1 MPSSRDSFW
10 SFRIA
15 LTVLVTALVTV
26 GIVFL
31 TRFSLAL
38 WSNTLA
44 KTPLPVVS
52 DDPEIV
58 SLGQQQFAIPG
69 NILINATGDA
79 IELAMIWPGLGGR
92 TDQNTENFRN
102 QDPAAPLLRLRLD
115 RNQETINSE
124 ERFERI
130 IMPAFSGEPLPA
142 PDGLIARHFRPGTG
156 FGPDV
161 LYYAPLDTQSGD
173 TTRYLTFCAEPFD
186 QMPQSDTS
194 FCQRVIQLTTDIR
207 LEIRFYPN
215 LLNEWKQIDTEV
227 IDLVR
232 TYLSGTQ
239 NTD

>member
-31 TRFSLAL
+31 TRFSLVL

-44 KTPLPVVS
+44 EAPLPVVS
-52 DDPEIV
+52 DDPVIV
-58 SLGQQQFAIPG
+58 SLGQQLFAIPG
-69 NILINATGDA
+69 NMLTNATGDA
-79 IELAMIWPGLGGR
+79 VELAMMWPGLVGR
-92 TDQNTENFRN
+92 TERNITNFQD

-115 RNQETINSE
+115 QNRETINSE

-130 IMPAFSGEPLPA
+130 IMPAFAGELLPA
-142 PDGLIARHFRPGTG
+142 PVGLIARHFRPGTG

-161 LYYAPLDTQSGD
+161 LYYGPLDEQPSHPI
-173 TTRYLTFCAEPFD
+173 RYLAFCAEPFD
-186 QMPQSDTS
+186 RLPLSDTS
-194 FCQRVIQLTTDIR
+194 FCQRVIQLTPDIR

-215 LLNEWKQIDTEV
+215 LLKDWKKIDDEV
-227 IDLVR
+227 TDLVR
-232 TYLSGTQ
+232 TYLIDSQ
-239 NTD
+239 ISD